1 MPSKCVVIQ
10 SFPKCSYA
18 LFCTES
24 LANISLVIGHGRTE
38 YAQLVV
44 IVADSDCV
52 VGRPLVADDRP
63 MPPSHCVGSEDGAHR
78 PQAVNR
84 ACAIR
89 TFSAAPMQLTP
100 IQISVE
106 GVAISIRRCPSLP
119 SSTLQPR
126 AFNIFRI
133 SSAFAQSFASRA

>member
-1 MPSKCVVIQ
+1 MLADQSPMPVHGD
-10 SFPKCSYA
+10 
-18 LFCTES
+18 LFCRA
-24 LANISLVIGHGRTE
+24 LDAKGIN
-38 YAQLVV
+38 
-44 IVADSDCV
+44 
-52 VGRPLVADDRP
+52 RPK
-63 MPPSHCVGSEDGAHR
+63 
-78 PQAVNR
+78 AVNL